1 MASYVASKIILSI
14 TSVIFVLKFPQCFC
28 ELVHFCLNI
37 FITHVCVNETTVI
50 VIVMEIESESR
61 GGIESEKGRDED
73 ISG

>member
-14 TSVIFVLKFPQCFC
+14 TSVIFVLKFPQYFC

-37 FITHVCVNETTVI
+37 FITHVCVNEIKVI
-50 VIVMEIESESR
+50 VIKSESE
-61 GGIESEKGRDED
+61 GDAESEKGMDED